1 MTGCLIMDNCCC
13 GFGHR
18 ESQVNLKNELL
29 LVIKQ
34 LILTDKINIFMTG
47 GMGEFDSQFAAA
59 VRSCKVYNK
68 DIKLIL
74 VKPYFSNELNVNKEY
89 YEYYYD
95 DVIIPEE
102 LAGSH
107 YKSAITKRNRWMI
120 DQSQIILS
128 GVYRDFGGAY
138 ESIKYAQKTGKRVI
152 EIKK

>member
-1 MTGCLIMDNCCC
+1 MDNCCC

-18 ESQVNLKNELL
+18 DLYVNLRNELL
-29 LVIKQ
+29 IEIER
-34 LILTDKINIFMTG
+34 LIQKDNITIFYTG
-47 GMGEFDSQFAAA
+47 GMGEFDSQFSSV
-59 VRSCKVYNK
+59 VRTCKAHNK

-74 VKPYFSNELNVNKEY
+74 VKPYFSNELNANKEY
-89 YEYYYD
+89 YECYYD

-120 DQSQIILS
+120 DHSQVILS

>member
-1 MTGCLIMDNCCC
+1 MDNCCC

-18 ESQVNLKNELL
+18 EAQINLKNELQI
-29 LVIKQ
+29 VIEQ
-34 LILTDKINIFMTG
+34 LILTDNINVFMTG
-47 GMGEFDSQFAAA
+47 GMGEFDSQFATA

-128 GVYRDFGGAY
+128 GVYRDFGGAF
-138 ESIKYAQKTGKRVI
+138 EAVKYAQKTSKRLI

>member
-1 MTGCLIMDNCCC
+1 MDNCCC

-34 LILTDKINIFMTG
+34 LIFTDKINIFMTG

-102 LAGSH
+102 PAGSH

-120 DQSQIILS
+120 DHSQIVLS
-128 GVYRDFGGAY
+128 GVYRDSGGAF
-138 ESIKYAQKTGKRVI
+138 EAVKYAQKTAKRLI